1 MVPFIF
7 YIIFIIKPKT
17 MALTLRKNTGSEPL
31 TYNQLDGN
39 FEYFTGSH
47 AVTGSL
53 TISGSALTP
62 LILVGSVQNFNGA
75 NSNADAIAAGLPIG
89 AIYRSG
95 DGLFIVH

>member
-1 MVPFIF
+1 
-7 YIIFIIKPKT
+7 

-53 TISGSALTP
+53 TVSGSALTP
-62 LILVGSVQNFNGA
+62 LILVGSVQNFTGPT
-75 NSNADAIAAGLPIG
+75 SNADAINAGLPIG
-89 AIYRSG
+89 AIYRS
-95 DGLFIVH
+95 DDVLCIVH

>member
-1 MVPFIF
+1 
-7 YIIFIIKPKT
+7 

-62 LILVGSVQNFNGA
+62 LILVGSVQEYIDNDA
-75 NSNADAIAAGLPIG
+75 AIAAGLPIG
-89 AIYRSG
+89 AIYRNT
-95 DGLFIVH
+95 DFLMIVH

>member
-1 MVPFIF
+1 
-7 YIIFIIKPKT
+7 

-53 TISGSALTP
+53 TVSGSALTP
-62 LILVGSVQNFNGA
+62 LILVGSVQDFPGA
-75 NSNADAIAAGLPIG
+75 TSNADAINAGLPIG
-89 AIYRSG
+89 AIYRS
-95 DGLFIVH
+95 DDVLCIVH